1 MTILILSSLLIIGL
15 ILLMAETLFIPGTTV
30 VGVLGL
36 LISLAGVAYAFLT
49 FPTNVAWWITAISAV
64 LNIAA
69 VVYSFQSGVWQK
81 LSLKSSLQG
90 GTFDGRTAGLEA
102 GMEGKAISDIKP
114 IGKASF
120 GESIYEVK
128 SESGFISVDSD
139 ITIVKVENNQILVK

>member
-1 MTILILSSLLIIGL
+1 MTILILSSLLLIGL
-15 ILLMAETLFIPGTTV
+15 ILLLAETLFIPGTTV
-30 VGVLGL
+30 VGILGL

-49 FPTNVAWWITAISAV
+49 FPSSVAWWITGVAAV
-64 LNIAA
+64 LNVAA
-69 VVYSFQSGVWQK
+69 VIYSFQSGVWKK

-102 GMEGKAISDIKP
+102 GMTGKAISDIKP

-128 SESGFISVDSD
+128 SESGFIPVDTD
-139 ITIVKVENNQILVK
+139 LIIVKIVNNQILVK

>member
-49 FPTNVAWWITAISAV
+49 FPANIAWWITAIAAV
-64 LNIAA
+64 LNVAA

-90 GTFDGRTAGLEA
+90 GTFDGRTEGLEV

-114 IGKASF
+114 IGKGSF

-139 ITIVKVENNQILVK
+139 ITIVKVTNNQILVK

>member
-49 FPTNVAWWITAISAV
+49 FPANIAWWITAIATV

-81 LSLKSSLQG
+81 LTLKNALEG
-90 GTFDGRTAGLEA
+90 GVFDGRTKGLEK
-102 GMEGKAISDIKP
+102 GMEGKAISDLKP
-114 IGKASF
+114 IGKGLF
-120 GESIYEVK
+120 GDSIFEVK
-128 SESGFISVDSD
+128 SESGFISVDSI
-139 ITIVKVENNQILVK
+139 ITIMKIENNQILVK

>member
-49 FPTNVAWWITAISAV
+49 FPANVAWWITAIAAI
-64 LNIAA
+64 LNVAA

-90 GTFDGRTAGLEA
+90 GTFDGRTAGLEV
-102 GMEGKAISDIKP
+102 GMTGKAISDIKP
-114 IGKASF
+114 IGKGSF

-139 ITIVKVENNQILVK
+139 ITIVKVTNNQILVK

>member
-49 FPTNVAWWITAISAV
+49 FPANVAWWITTIAAV

-69 VVYSFQSGVWQK
+69 VVYSFQSGVWNK
-81 LSLKSSLQG
+81 LTLKNALKG
-90 GTFDGRTAGLEA
+90 GVFDGRTKGLEK
-102 GMEGKAISDIKP
+102 GMEGKAISDLKP
-114 IGKASF
+114 IGKGLF
-120 GESIYEVK
+120 GDSIFEVK
-128 SESGFISVDSD
+128 SESGFISVDSI
-139 ITIVKVENNQILVK
+139 ITIMKIENNQILVK

>member
-69 VVYSFQSGVWQK
+69 VVYSFQSGVWNR
-81 LSLKSSLQG
+81 LTLKNALEG
-90 GTFDGRTAGLEA
+90 GVFDGRTKGLEK
-102 GMEGKAISDIKP
+102 GMEGKAISDLKP
-114 IGKASF
+114 IGKGLF
-120 GESIYEVK
+120 GDSIFEVK
-128 SESGFISVDSD
+128 SESGFISVDSI
-139 ITIVKVENNQILVK
+139 ITIMKIENNQILVK